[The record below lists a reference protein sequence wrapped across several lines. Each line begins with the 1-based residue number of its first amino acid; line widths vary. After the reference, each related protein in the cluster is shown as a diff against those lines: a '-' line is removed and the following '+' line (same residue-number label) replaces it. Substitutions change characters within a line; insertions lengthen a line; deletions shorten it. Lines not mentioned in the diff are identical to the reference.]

1 MPGFIKSNHCHIIE
15 FDDKSKGTQ
24 TNKPLEEEIMNN
36 NDDEGSSLYQMS
48 VGKLMHL
55 RSMSS
60 TDTSDSA
67 ATTMTTSVTT
77 PEANTSTRLEE
88 LDNTGPEPEKQT
100 SILWRPVSA
109 LKVYG
114 TNVLSSYKEP
124 FDSAIESGSS
134 VLGNGATVIANNVM
148 KIYLTE
154 EYY

>member
-1 MPGFIKSNHCHIIE
+1 
-15 FDDKSKGTQ
+15 
-24 TNKPLEEEIMNN
+24 
-36 NDDEGSSLYQMS
+36 
-48 VGKLMHL
+48 
-55 RSMSS
+55 
-60 TDTSDSA
+60 
-67 ATTMTTSVTT
+67 MTTSVIT